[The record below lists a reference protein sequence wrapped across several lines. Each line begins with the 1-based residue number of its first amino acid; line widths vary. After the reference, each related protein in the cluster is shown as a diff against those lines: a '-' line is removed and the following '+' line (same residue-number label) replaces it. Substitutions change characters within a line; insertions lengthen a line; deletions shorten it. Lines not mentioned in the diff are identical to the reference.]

1 VSGSV
6 LAGRAAE
13 QEALIGTL
21 DAVTGGDGRLVVLRG
36 EAGIGKSRLLHEVRL
51 HAAARHFDVFDG
63 RCSELERDV
72 PLAAI
77 IEAIEPHLPDAA
89 DPLLRRLGDEPRRRL
104 ADLFPQ
110 LGDGAPAV
118 APVSATE
125 RWSLHR
131 AVRDLLDLLASR
143 RPFVLAIDDLHWA
156 DPTTTELLDHL
167 ARRPPRGRHLVI
179 VASRPDPQCDRLLAA
194 RRPSGP
200 GAAVLLDLRPLDRD
214 EAEALLAPIDDL
226 QRRDDIFA
234 SSGGNP
240 LLLAELVRGR
250 GSADVPGGIAA
261 AVRGEIDALPAGPR
275 ALLDAAAV
283 VGDPFDLD
291 LAGAVAGLDDDG
303 VLAAL
308 DVLAAHRLVRPA
320 DDPRRFAFRHPVIRT
335 AVYAALPPGTRLAR
349 HAGAAA
355 ELARAG
361 APAAAQ
367 ARHLLHTATP
377 DDRAAAMT
385 LRHGAAAV
393 RAQAPAIAADWLM
406 AAQRADP
413 AQDAAALDTLAAVLV
428 EAGRLDEALAVIDAA
443 LGLCGAGEDA
453 VRVSLSVRAARGLRR
468 LGRHDDS
475 ARHLQD
481 ALAHAGV
488 ADGSRAL
495 LETEFAASAYFA
507 GRYDVMG
514 ERAERAWALRDA
526 GDLVVFAAA
535 AAMVSA
541 TRAFRGDRAAAVQ
554 AADAAVTSI
563 AAAGDPELAAGAES
577 ALVVAWALIAQER
590 LADAL
595 AIARRAA
602 GASRRGGGG
611 PAAAEL
617 DLTCAL
623 ALGLTGRIE
632 AAVDAADRAEHAAR
646 VSGLAQPLQWA
657 LWMRGWTL
665 LEQGDLD
672 AALAAAGESLEL
684 AERLDDSALIG
695 VARAVTGAVL
705 IARGEPDG
713 GRRAIESATGAVDPA
728 WACRWTPWLVEADI
742 ALGDLPGAAAHV
754 ERAVDLAA
762 ALGLAGAGAAVARA
776 QARLALAEGD
786 LRRALGHARSALAD
800 AQRVGGAVD
809 VARAH
814 LLVGRALAGTDRRGA
829 LEALEAAEQ
838 GAAAAGAQRLRQ
850 EARRELRRSGRRV
863 GSGGRRGRGDSGEP
877 SLSDREREVAE
888 LVATGATN
896 REIGDRLFLSEKTVE
911 THLSSVFRKLSVRSR
926 AEVAARIAA
935 GRVD

>member
-308 DVLAAHRLVRPA
+308 DMHRARL
-320 DDPRRFAFRHPVIRT
+320 HPQIDM
-335 AVYAALPPGTRLAR
+335 G
-349 HAGAAA
+349 
-355 ELARAG
+355 RA
-361 APAAAQ
+361 
-367 ARHLLHTATP
+367 
-377 DDRAAAMT
+377 
-385 LRHGAAAV
+385 
-393 RAQAPAIAADWLM
+393 
-406 AAQRADP
+406 
-413 AQDAAALDTLAAVLV
+413 
-428 EAGRLDEALAVIDAA
+428 
-443 LGLCGAGEDA
+443 
-453 VRVSLSVRAARGLRR
+453 LRR
-468 LGRHDDS
+468 LE
-475 ARHLQD
+475 Q
-481 ALAHAGV
+481 
-488 ADGSRAL
+488 
-495 LETEFAASAYFA
+495 
-507 GRYDVMG
+507 
-514 ERAERAWALRDA
+514 
-526 GDLVVFAAA
+526 
-535 AAMVSA
+535 
-541 TRAFRGDRAAAVQ
+541 RAA
-554 AADAAVTSI
+554 
-563 AAAGDPELAAGAES
+563 
-577 ALVVAWALIAQER
+577 
-590 LADAL
+590 
-595 AIARRAA
+595 
-602 GASRRGGGG
+602 
-611 PAAAEL
+611 
-617 DLTCAL
+617 
-623 ALGLTGRIE
+623 
-632 AAVDAADRAEHAAR
+632 
-646 VSGLAQPLQWA
+646 
-657 LWMRGWTL
+657 
-665 LEQGDLD
+665 
-672 AALAAAGESLEL
+672 
-684 AERLDDSALIG
+684 
-695 VARAVTGAVL
+695 
-705 IARGEPDG
+705 
-713 GRRAIESATGAVDPA
+713 
-728 WACRWTPWLVEADI
+728 
-742 ALGDLPGAAAHV
+742 
-754 ERAVDLAA
+754 
-762 ALGLAGAGAAVARA
+762 
-776 QARLALAEGD
+776 
-786 LRRALGHARSALAD
+786 
-800 AQRVGGAVD
+800 
-809 VARAH
+809 
-814 LLVGRALAGTDRRGA
+814 
-829 LEALEAAEQ
+829 
-838 GAAAAGAQRLRQ
+838 
-850 EARRELRRSGRRV
+850 
-863 GSGGRRGRGDSGEP
+863 
-877 SLSDREREVAE
+877 
-888 LVATGATN
+888 
-896 REIGDRLFLSEKTVE
+896 
-911 THLSSVFRKLSVRSR
+911 
-926 AEVAARIAA
+926 
-935 GRVD
+935 